1 MYMVIWNKYHRKL
14 QSSNMATAC
23 HQICFICYHWSVGY
37 AERKRTKT
45 IRDNMTFSV
54 RKTWPPS
61 GIIACWKNVHAS
73 KQQLCQQFHQVH
85 AMVTNSW
92 LKKKKKKR
100 QEKKD
105 GDNITSLLQQ
115 HSAESLT
122 AMPVMGNSF
131 VFVSF
136 NNFFLLLHNL
146 SILSSLFSADSN
158 PPPPFCKVPLTIRS
172 GLLAISR
179 KPYEQT
185 STFKTGRTRASK
197 TTAASTNWG

>member
-45 IRDNMTFSV
+45 IHDNMTCSV

-73 KQQLCQQFHQVH
+73 KQQLCQQVH
-85 AMVTNSW
+85 AMMTNSW
-92 LKKKKKKR
+92 LKKKKEKKR
-100 QEKKD
+100 RKKD
-105 GDNITSLLQQ
+105 DDNITSLLQQ
-115 HSAESLT
+115 QSAESLI
-122 AMPVMGNSF
+122 AMPVMWNSF

-136 NNFFLLLHNL
+136 IFFFYYF
-146 SILSSLFSADSN
+146 IIC
-158 PPPPFCKVPLTIRS
+158 PF
-172 GLLAISR
+172 
-179 KPYEQT
+179 
-185 STFKTGRTRASK
+185 
-197 TTAASTNWG
+197 